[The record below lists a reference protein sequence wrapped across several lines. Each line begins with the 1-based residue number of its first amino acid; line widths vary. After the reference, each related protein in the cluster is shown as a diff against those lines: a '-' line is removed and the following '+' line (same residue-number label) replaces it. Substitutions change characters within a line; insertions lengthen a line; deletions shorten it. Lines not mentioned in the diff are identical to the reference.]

1 MKFKKPRPL
10 KIKINGLIQTLHGDR
25 IDFQELKRVYNWIH
39 NAYFW
44 KIAEKVKE
52 ADIKSKKLTK

>member
-10 KIKINGLIQTLHGDR
+10 KIKINGLTQKLNSEKV
-25 IDFQELKRVYNWIH
+25 DFKELKRLYEWIN

-52 ADIKSKKLTK
+52 AEEKSKLTK